1 MTKLETT
8 TETPLALN
16 NMLGEVAYDTTKLEA
31 RKEQVYTV
39 KGKFM
44 LSISMTDRAKE
55 LLNDYGWEK
64 GKESWIDYRHR
75 TQAERDLEQ
84 LKQYKLAAD
93 LADAFNRM
101 HGNFA

>member
-1 MTKLETT
+1 MET
-8 TETPLALN
+8 ESKKAISSNLL
-16 NMLGEVAYDTTKLEA
+16 LGEVAYDTVKLEA

-44 LSISMTDRAKE
+44 FSISMTNRAKE
-55 LLNDYGWEK
+55 LLDNDGWEK

-93 LADAFNRM
+93 LVEMFNTK